1 MAFPATE
8 SVTPQVTTQV
18 TMQVTLQ
25 VEALLKV
32 LTGEHMS
39 QELQDKLGLTDR
51 KILSENYL
59 RPALEAGLI
68 EQIIPDKPNSSNQNI
83 G

>member
-8 SVTPQVTTQV
+8 SVTTQVTTQV
-18 TMQVTLQ
+18 TMQ

-32 LTGEHMS
+32 LTGEHTRI
-39 QELQDKLGLTDR
+39 ELQEKLELANRECFRTY
-51 KILSENYL
+51 YL
-59 RPALEAGLI
+59 KPALEAGLI